1 MVSFVKSMTF
11 SAAFGVLLH
20 GVGLLSLCA
29 AANSRHSRGHD
40 DGGSKISEEEFGSV
54 SSRRP
59 SSIGTPVP
67 SSALFDTPPVTH
79 IPTVTQVLASS
90 PSDTTASWP
99 TVEIPSV
106 TTVVVVS
113 SELPSKSTFSN
124 YMNIVGRFGP
134 NNKEAEND
142 EEQVQA
148 HRSAIVSVKSM
159 MMMMGLVA
167 GGVVAMVVGI
177 IGMKY
182 KQHTQNSQWLVSS
195 RTEPLM
201 YPDEAPAIEFQQ
213 KNTMVMSFSSSLS

>member
-11 SAAFGVLLH
+11 SAAFGVILH

-40 DGGSKISEEEFGSV
+40 DGGGKHSEEEFGSV

-67 SSALFDTPPVTH
+67 SSVLFGTPPVTH
-79 IPTVTQVLASS
+79 SPTVTQVRASS

-106 TTVVVVS
+106 TTAVVVS

-134 NNKEAEND
+134 NKKEAEND

-148 HRSAIVSVKSM
+148 HRSAIVSVKSI
-159 MMMMGLVA
+159 MMMGLVA

-201 YPDEAPAIEFQQ
+201 YPDEAPAIELQQ